1 MELQNSLGFFFFVW
15 FVVVSGIA
23 SIKPKAGPLSG

>member
-1 MELQNSLGFFFFVW
+1 MELQNSLGFFFVW